1 MFDTAEQILDQFRAG
16 EDGRAEF
23 KEVRLGDR
31 AVLSPDT
38 EAIAGELVAF
48 ANAAGGG
55 VFLGVADSGA
65 VAGIPPSRVDAVE
78 RWIVNVATHNCEPP
92 IRPILRKI
100 LLPDAAG
107 DDRQVLLAEVPRGLY
122 VHRTSGGRYYVRV
135 GSTKRDL
142 TPPEL
147 ARLFQERGREYVFD
161 EQAVLTAAVDDLN
174 RHRLE
179 AFFGR
184 SPTIPWLDLLRN
196 TRVTFRDEN
205 GVDRPT
211 VAGLLTFGR
220 EPTDFL
226 PSASIEAA
234 CYRGE
239 RLSSDDLVHAERL
252 AGPVS
257 DQIDAGIA
265 FVAQFMQP
273 PPNAR
278 PSGGADARYDLDVV
292 DEAIVN
298 AVAHRDYAI
307 SGSKVRLFLFA
318 DRLELYSPGKLP
330 NTITLDEMPYR
341 TFTRNQLLVSFLS
354 RIRSKRT
361 GQVFLESRGEGV
373 RKILQDGEAHS
384 GRRPTY
390 ELFGDELLLTL
401 WAKSTRGSG

>member
-1 MFDTAEQILDQFRAG
+1 M
-16 EDGRAEF
+16 
-23 KEVRLGDR
+23 
-31 AVLSPDT
+31 LSPDT
-38 EAIAGELVAF
+38 EALAGELVAF

-65 VAGIPPSRVDAVE
+65 VAGIAPSHVDAVE

-92 IRPILRKI
+92 IRPVLRKV

-196 TRVTFRDEN
+196 TRVTVRDEN

-234 CYRGE
+234 RYRGD

-257 DQIDAGIA
+257 DQIDGGIA
-265 FVAQFMQP
+265 FVAQLMQP

-278 PSGGADARYDLDVV
+278 SSGGADARYDLDVV

-307 SGSKVRLFLFA
+307 SGSKIRLFLFA

-384 GRRPTY
+384 GRRPRY
-390 ELFGDELLLTL
+390 ELFGDELRLTL
-401 WAKSTRGSG
+401 WAKSSPRTA